1 MKLSFDEYMDW
12 IDENPQMV
20 TEFGNWLIE
29 ESKRSGDFE
38 TAQVKQPETETP
50 ESKKN

>member
-1 MKLSFDEYMDW
+1 
-12 IDENPQMV
+12 
-20 TEFGNWLIE
+20 LIE
-29 ESKRSGDFE
+29 EAKRSGEFE